1 MMSAKILYQEIPK
14 LFYLLLQ
21 NSNHVNHLAKDMR
34 KTIDYTLFSF
44 VKIEMNLALN
54 LYIWCLDSKVHHP
67 SHKWEANLLQNQ
79 QNMETQSCNPS
90 KSLGNHT
97 YSKLINVFHHPIF
110 LFVPKNVQCSHK
122 TLWKYVL
129 RLYYIV

>member
-1 MMSAKILYQEIPK
+1 
-14 LFYLLLQ
+14 
-21 NSNHVNHLAKDMR
+21 
-34 KTIDYTLFSF
+34 
-44 VKIEMNLALN
+44 MNLALN

-67 SHKWEANLLQNQ
+67 SHKLKANLLQNQ

-97 YSKLINVFHHPIF
+97 YSNLINVFHHPIF

-122 TLWKYVL
+122 TLWKHVL
-129 RLYYIV
+129 CLYYLV